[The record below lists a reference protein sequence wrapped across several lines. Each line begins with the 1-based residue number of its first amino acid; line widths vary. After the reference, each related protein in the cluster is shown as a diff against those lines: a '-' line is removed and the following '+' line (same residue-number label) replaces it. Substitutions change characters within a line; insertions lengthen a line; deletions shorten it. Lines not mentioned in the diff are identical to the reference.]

1 MEKEES
7 NNIFRNDEIDLF
19 QIFNLLYLQKK
30 IISYIVL
37 SFVIVAVLFSIF
49 IPNQYK
55 SSTVLAPT
63 QDSGSALTGM
73 QSQVGGLA
81 SLAGI
86 SLGKGKA
93 DEATIA
99 LTVMRSW
106 GFIESFLNE
115 ANISHEVYASTGWD
129 KDSNKLIFDRSIY
142 DPDKKEWKK
151 KPNGWNLYQSFMEK
165 ITIARDFE
173 SGLVTISVET
183 FSPIHSKKWLD
194 LYVSAINEHMRK
206 RKTQQVDNNIRYLN
220 QEISKTS
227 IAEMREVFYKVIQEQ
242 IKEKMLAEA
251 TPDYAFKV
259 VNQSMIP
266 VNKSSPV
273 RSFIVVIG
281 AIVGFLT
288 AILFIFFRPNLRNIF

>member
-142 DPDKKEWKK
+142 DPDKKFENFVN
-151 KPNGWNLYQSFMEK
+151 PQSVVWQK
-165 ITIARDFE
+165 
-173 SGLVTISVET
+173 VET
-183 FSPIHSKKWLD
+183 NFWKDYLKDLIEEFDKETNSIISRKILLNFEEDLKNFVQVCPKEMLDKLVNPITNKKT
-194 LYVSAINEHMRK
+194 N
-206 RKTQQVDNNIRYLN
+206 
-220 QEISKTS
+220 
-227 IAEMREVFYKVIQEQ
+227 
-242 IKEKMLAEA
+242 LA
-251 TPDYAFKV
+251 
-259 VNQSMIP
+259 S
-266 VNKSSPV
+266 
-273 RSFIVVIG
+273 
-281 AIVGFLT
+281 
-288 AILFIFFRPNLRNIF
+288 